1 MHYFYTSYKDSKQ
14 LTQVLISGTFVCFHK
29 CGVLQMDPTYV
40 TFSVSTG
47 GGKGDWGRLKMKV
60 LTLV

>member
-1 MHYFYTSYKDSKQ
+1 MLSQMWCATNGPHTS
-14 LTQVLISGTFVCFHK
+14 
-29 CGVLQMDPTYV
+29 V